1 MHQARL
7 RYALELPLHR
17 QAANAVLVWS
27 ELPHLLSR
35 AGKLRGWSE
44 RAEGA

>member
-1 MHQARL
+1 MQQARL
-7 RYALELPLHR
+7 SYALELPLHR
-17 QAANAVLVWS
+17 QAANTFIVS
-27 ELPHLLSR
+27 EQPHLLSR